1 MFSFIG
7 SIIIGAIA
15 GTLATVLTGND
26 SSNMVKNIVISF
38 FLEYPKKTRNFLRVS
53 LQL

>member
-26 SSNMVKNIVISF
+26 SSNMVKNIVIGLVEE
-38 FLEYPKKTRNFLRVS
+38 FLAVS
-53 LQL
+53 